1 MKIERIAYEQLY
13 PTGVYANIR
22 LRAEATILA
31 HEDATECY
39 KMLRDE
45 VEKAFTAMNPQIDW
59 LSDSATTES
68 SQKENLLPPKES
80 IIQSHIKTIN
90 ECNTLNNLK
99 IFEKLVAKT
108 ADPQLTNAY
117 TIRHEQ
123 LWKQNQKSK

>member
-1 MKIERIAYEQLY
+1 MKPKTISYSESKESVDAIGLKSWRKAGVEIELDDNTPADGFIAAKQI
-13 PTGVYANIR
+13 VS
-22 LRAEATILA
+22 
-31 HEDATECY
+31 DA
-39 KMLRDE
+39 LGG
-45 VEKAFTAMNPQIDW
+45 
-59 LSDSATTES
+59 

-80 IIQSHIKTIN
+80 VIQSHIKTIN

-99 IFEKLVAKT
+99 IFEKLVTKT